1 MVRQRSQT
9 ESMWSDNVIR
19 HRSQTESMWSD
30 NVIRL
35 RQCDQTETI
44 WSDNVVRLMADSC
57 AHLVVVVGIEG
68 PELHPYDG
76 NVNFLIQTGQEVDR
90 LDPIH
95 VAQHKSPQLRV
106 NIGFTCPSYPN

>member
-1 MVRQRSQT
+1 M
-9 ESMWSDNVIR
+9 
-19 HRSQTESMWSD
+19 
-30 NVIRL
+30 IRL

-44 WSDNVVRLMADSC
+44 WSESVVRLMADSC